1 MSSLGRNFKGK
12 IELIMREKDFHQI
25 VQIVQL
31 SVNYQVS
38 LASDCYSKE

>member
-1 MSSLGRNFKGK
+1 MSSLERNFKGK

-25 VQIVQL
+25 VQL

-38 LASDCYSKE
+38 LAFDCYSKE